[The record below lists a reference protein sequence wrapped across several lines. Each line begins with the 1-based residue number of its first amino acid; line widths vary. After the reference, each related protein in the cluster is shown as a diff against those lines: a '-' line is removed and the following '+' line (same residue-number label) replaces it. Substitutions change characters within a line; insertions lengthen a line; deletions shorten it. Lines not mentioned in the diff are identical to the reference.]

1 MRTCS
6 SSSFFSSL
14 VAASELGAAAI
25 DVRFTRRQVREA
37 TGWSNTQ
44 LHVHL
49 ARLVELEYL
58 LPHRADHGQGFVYEL
73 VYDGG
78 GKDGARFVS
87 GLLDVE
93 KLRAEEKLRAAEQ
106 GGEAPDHAYEEKHS
120 GVNAPDSG
128 SIRPGFGPDSGPIP
142 DGENA
147 DSSSENRA
155 RAPFNSENARP
166 RSDENDAAA

>member
-1 MRTCS
+1 
-6 SSSFFSSL
+6 
-14 VAASELGAAAI
+14 
-25 DVRFTRRQVREA
+25 VREA

-87 GLLDVE
+87 GLFDVE
-93 KLRAEEKLRAAEQ
+93 KLRAEEQ
-106 GGEAPDHAYEEKHS
+106 GHAYDEKHS
-120 GVNAPDSG
+120 GVNASDSG
-128 SIRPGFGPDSGPIP
+128 PIRPVFGPDSGPIP
-142 DGENA
+142 GEKNA
-147 DSSSENRA
+147 GSSYEIAPEKRA
-155 RAPFNSENARP
+155 DDPTARP
-166 RSDENDAAA
+166 RDDATDAAA